1 MADALASGA
10 SVRKDVGVQVPPRA
24 PKLPSAFSCWAHSSS
39 PDVRKLKIMQKAMQK
54 KPLQILKSDL
64 LISNVILSAIVFG
77 LLVIVLRLWHW
88 SPSVPLSMGG
98 DNSFYLSIIRNLS
111 RGHSLYV
118 NHSLGAPTGQTLYD
132 FPPVGELLNYGY
144 LQAIA
149 LVTKNI
155 GLTETLFYFSTF
167 FFAAIAANVTA
178 RRLGIGRNPSIVI
191 SIFFAFL
198 PYHFIKNVQHLMLSN
213 YFVLPLIL
221 FAALEIIQPR
231 AELRRRRRILLLLV
245 LGALAGGTGIYYAIF
260 SFVLLCVV
268 VLLSIVNSKTWKSQ
282 LKRCALY
289 FIGMF
294 SIIVISAV
302 PVFLYGMKNGFYKFQ
317 RSFSDVEYYGLK
329 IANLFRPIVDH
340 RVGFFRSISAHFGPS
355 FIPGEPVEMLGIIG
369 AICLAG
375 LLVFAANSIFT
386 TSKKSDRDVH
396 LSVVAVVA
404 VVAILFSTVDSFN
417 TIFFVLG
424 LNQIRV
430 WARIAP
436 LIAFCAFAFGAI
448 FFERWW
454 QKRSVRNP
462 FAYAGLCAVVLAIGI
477 YDQTSTTYVPQYQ
490 INSMLWSREEAF
502 TRAAD
507 EAFPV
512 GSMVYQL
519 PVVMFPENGPTVNME
534 DYAQSFPFIHGSQ
547 LRWSYGHMK
556 TRPSPFHE
564 KAATLN
570 GSELLNFLK
579 SSDFVGL
586 QITRRGFED
595 RGEKVIADAVSHGA
609 KILYQSSD
617 QEEVLLDIRNV
628 KKK

>member
-1 MADALASGA
+1 M
-10 SVRKDVGVQVPPRA
+10 R
-24 PKLPSAFSCWAHSSS
+24 
-39 PDVRKLKIMQKAMQK
+39 K
-54 KPLQILKSDL
+54 KPIQILKSDL
-64 LISNVILSAIVFG
+64 LISNMVLSVIVFG

-118 NHSLGAPTGQTLYD
+118 NHSLGVPTGQTLYD
-132 FPPVGELLNYGY
+132 FPPVGELLNYGF

-178 RRLGIGRNPSIVI
+178 RRLGIGRNLSIVI
-191 SIFFAFL
+191 ATLFAFL
-198 PYHFIKNVQHLMLSN
+198 PYHFMKNVQHLMLSN

-231 AELRRRRRILLLLV
+231 AELTRRRRILLLLV

-268 VLLSIVNSKTWKSQ
+268 VVLSVANSKTWKSQ
-282 LKRCALY
+282 IKRCALY

-294 SIIVISAV
+294 LMILISAV

-340 RVGFFRSISAHFGPS
+340 RIGLFRSISAQFGPS
-355 FIPGEPVEMLGIIG
+355 YIPGEPVEMLGIIG
-369 AICLAG
+369 AVCLAG
-375 LLVFAANSIFT
+375 LFVFACHSIFST
-386 TSKKSDRDVH
+386 RSKSERELQVS
-396 LSVVAVVA
+396 LVAVVA
-404 VVAILFSTVDSFN
+404 VVAILFSVVDSFN

-430 WARIAP
+430 WARITP

-448 FFERWW
+448 FVERWW
-454 QKRSVRNP
+454 QKRNARNP
-462 FAYAGLCAVVLAIGI
+462 IAYVGLCAVVLAIGI

-490 INSMLWSREEAF
+490 LNSILWSREEAF

-507 EAFPV
+507 QAFPA

-519 PVVMFPENGPTVNME
+519 PVVVFPENGPTVNME
-534 DYAQSFPFIHGSQ
+534 DYAQSFPFIHGSK

-564 KAATLN
+564 EAATLN
-570 GSELLNFLK
+570 GSKLLNFLK
-579 SSDFVGL
+579 SRDFVGL

-595 RGEKVIADAVSHGA
+595 RGEKVIADALSHGA

-628 KKK
+628 KNK